1 MTNNVVDLKAWREKK
16 KTKTVSKQAYLD
28 SLDNNKVMQKY
39 NIKQPTIEE
48 RTQRIADSIARI
60 NGLMKELEE
69 KNK

>member
-1 MTNNVVDLKAWREKK
+1 MSNVISLTEWKEK
-16 KTKTVSKQAYLD
+16 KTKNAQDYRD

-60 NGLMKELEE
+60 NGLMKELED
-69 KNK
+69 KSK